1 MKINKKLNLVM
12 GLDDGDGGTFH
23 VYSVPIAREVFERYY
38 LPLSRVFTEIMTLNL
53 LVIGPTV
60 AYNMLRD
67 VAMDLGTWDGETGV
81 QNGLVNE
88 IRRLT
93 SIFMPTESG
102 WQQVP
107 LEVVISQ
114 EKIDDDDLALILG
127 SLVFFTAVSYI
138 PAKSERVNLM
148 NGAAAMWGTLTTSS
162 SITEYANSLPT
173 LKPID
178 STGET
183 PTTAFVPS

>member
-67 VAMDLGTWDGETGV
+67 VAMDLAHGTVRPVCRMAW
-81 QNGLVNE
+81 
-88 IRRLT
+88 
-93 SIFMPTESG
+93 
-102 WQQVP
+102 
-107 LEVVISQ
+107 
-114 EKIDDDDLALILG
+114 
-127 SLVFFTAVSYI
+127 
-138 PAKSERVNLM
+138 LM
-148 NGAAAMWGTLTTSS
+148 KFDA
-162 SITEYANSLPT
+162 
-173 LKPID
+173 
-178 STGET
+178 
-183 PTTAFVPS
+183 